1 MDFVHLALEHG
12 VYASLAVIAFVSAVF
27 PVINAEL
34 AVVGFAAALPHP
46 NLMMLV
52 VVATG
57 AQMAGKCTMYWVGRR
72 SAVLASPR
80 YAAAIE
86 RWGDRFRGSGKRA
99 GVLVFL
105 SSASGLPP
113 FYVIST
119 LAGAFRTSFVAFLV
133 AGTAGRFLH
142 FLVLAFAPWIVRM
155 LAW

>member
-12 VYASLAVIAFVSAVF
+12 VYASLALIAFVSAVF

-46 NLMMLV
+46 NLLMLV
-52 VVATG
+52 VVATA
-57 AQMAGKCTMYWVGRR
+57 AQMAGKCTMYWMGRR
-72 SAVLASPR
+72 GAILASAR
-80 YAAAIE
+80 YGPAIE
-86 RWGDRFRGSGKRA
+86 RWGHRFRGSGRRA

-113 FYVIST
+113 FYIIST

-142 FLVLAFAPWIVRM
+142 FAVLAFAPWVVGA
-155 LAW
+155 LAR